1 MLILDKNIVIYPH
14 TVIKENDGGAV
25 VQYYLASILDN
36 LGVNVKICN
45 VYDNNAKNNFY
56 NNFIT
61 TAEINNMNM
70 ENIIVIYCEG
80 IVGNP
85 LNAKYVVRWMLS
97 KLGQNVPYNRYLSWG
112 NNELIYFFNSEI
124 DIINQLLDV
133 KYLTVIYVN
142 PKMQNLN
149 QTRNGGCFTFR
160 KKVGNCNHTKML
172 HSTNDFE
179 LTYHLLQDDY
189 VNIFNKYEYFISYD
203 PLTFLSIIA
212 ALCGCISIVCPAYG
226 VSKKDYFKMTAFYE
240 YMVHKNLDSFYGIA
254 YGNSSEELEY
264 AKNTKHL
271 LKEQFTDMTN
281 WMIEKYVKSF
291 INDLSNWDSNKNT
304 VLNYIISAHKNIDC
318 TFYREYYKD
327 LHHMNEAEL
336 INHYNEYGRKEGRVV
351 SQQQLNKREERKDE

>member
-179 LTYHLLQDDY
+179 LTYHLLQDDIQ
-189 VNIFNKYEYFISYD
+189 IF
-203 PLTFLSIIA
+203 
-212 ALCGCISIVCPAYG
+212 
-226 VSKKDYFKMTAFYE
+226 
-240 YMVHKNLDSFYGIA
+240 
-254 YGNSSEELEY
+254 
-264 AKNTKHL
+264 
-271 LKEQFTDMTN
+271 
-281 WMIEKYVKSF
+281 
-291 INDLSNWDSNKNT
+291 
-304 VLNYIISAHKNIDC
+304 LN
-318 TFYREYYKD
+318 
-327 LHHMNEAEL
+327 
-336 INHYNEYGRKEGRVV
+336 
-351 SQQQLNKREERKDE
+351 Q